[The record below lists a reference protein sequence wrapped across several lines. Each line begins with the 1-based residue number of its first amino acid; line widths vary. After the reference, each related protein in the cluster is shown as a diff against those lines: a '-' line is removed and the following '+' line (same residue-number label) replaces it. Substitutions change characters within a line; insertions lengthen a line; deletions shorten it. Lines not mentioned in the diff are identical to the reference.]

1 MRQVW
6 DSFYT
11 FQVLFNE
18 EELSL
23 NVLKPTLSLL
33 IPIWKPFIA
42 VMAAWA
48 LLGLSK
54 LTNPKHLLWF
64 VARSMNT
71 WGKKTICG
79 KKKLWSFSLTLEL
92 MTFPNGRNICMSSA
106 SPNSWKQK
114 TTLETRTHLHPDE
127 TIS

>member
-1 MRQVW
+1 MPRSLTHFLPLIFFALLAVIAAIALMSTLSG
-6 DSFYT
+6 DRKLFDLPSALIGKPVPGT
-11 FQVLFNE
+11 ELANLFNE
-18 EELSL
+18 QELSL

-71 WGKKTICG
+71 
-79 KKKLWSFSLTLEL
+79 
-92 MTFPNGRNICMSSA
+92 
-106 SPNSWKQK
+106 
-114 TTLETRTHLHPDE
+114 
-127 TIS
+127 